1 MSCASMPMRVS
12 TITFA
17 GINHT
22 PLANTAMI
30 KLGGEVASD
39 GAMDTAGR
47 YFGST
52 KIEPAEVEFEYP
64 LTADFD
70 PENYRG
76 QCGDLMFLTFEGK
89 SYLVTNAMLAS
100 GIELKDSEGKV
111 KLTFKGD
118 AAIVY

>member
-1 MSCASMPMRVS
+1 
-12 TITFA
+12 
-17 GINHT
+17 
-22 PLANTAMI
+22 
-30 KLGGEVASD
+30 
-39 GAMDTAGR
+39 MDTAGR